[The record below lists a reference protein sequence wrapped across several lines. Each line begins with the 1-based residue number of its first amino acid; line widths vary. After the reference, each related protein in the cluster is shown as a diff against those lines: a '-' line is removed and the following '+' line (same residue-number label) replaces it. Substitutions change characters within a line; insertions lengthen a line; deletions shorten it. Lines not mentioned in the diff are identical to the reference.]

1 MIRPMPSGSHFLG
14 FALSAAFAFNAAAPV
29 FADGAVLDFRSAL
42 SSRSEAA
49 PPTAYPTG
57 PSEAGLRAAFPGRSL
72 QRMDPEA
79 FQAFVATHAGAGR
92 ILSGMELTAV
102 VEGRASSESAESVTP
117 ASRPADAVAPPP
129 ASSIPPPRTHCDSL
143 PSAQR
148 ARCLDSLSRHAEAID
163 TTGPR
168 ALREMRAKEAA
179 ARAARGR
186 EARERGRRGGDSLDR
201 DSAGHKTSAVH
212 GDAASDSQAAL
223 LQDPRNAAPDQDL
236 SSVQTADNER
246 AKGWFANLFLD
257 FTDRGSK
264 GTGMDGHDWAAL
276 IYVVIGVV
284 VVGAFIIYAAQ
295 TLVELAVNAD
305 GAPLFQEAGLR
316 LSYSGRSWRDGAGA
330 DLYRDA
336 YLAGIRYAVGFD
348 RPGPDVGLAVEGG
361 YIDIRLTPLDGPGDA
376 FDFRGGYLV
385 AGPLLRFGSFDPL
398 GFSMEFLNGTSTHA
412 SIGWISKARMALQ
425 YRMGKHEVIGADLGA
440 VFYDLSFLDGL
451 ALRRGDFNRDLSLIG
466 GLDFGWVF

>member
-1 MIRPMPSGSHFLG
+1 MPNGSHILG
-14 FALSAAFAFNAAAPV
+14 FALSAVFAFNAAVPI

-42 SSRSEAA
+42 PARSQATPAAASDLRAA
-49 PPTAYPTG
+49 PGPAG
-57 PSEAGLRAAFPGRSL
+57 PSEAQLRAAFPAGSL

-79 FQAFVATHAGAGR
+79 FQAFVRTHAGMGR
-92 ILSGMELTAV
+92 ILDGMELAAV
-102 VEGRASSESAESVTP
+102 VEDRASSEPARSA
-117 ASRPADAVAPPP
+117 APPAP
-129 ASSIPPPRTHCDSL
+129 SRTVCDSL
-143 PSAQR
+143 PSAAR
-148 ARCLDSLSRHAEAID
+148 GRCLDSLSRHAAAD
-163 TTGPR
+163 TAGPRAEPR

-179 ARAARGR
+179 ARAARER
-186 EARERGRRGGDSLDR
+186 ETRGRDTST
-201 DSAGHKTSAVH
+201 HKANAINEE
-212 GDAASDSQAAL
+212 AAPDSQASM
-223 LQDPRNAAPDQDL
+223 LQDPRQAAPDQDL
-236 SSVQTADNER
+236 TGAQAADNER
-246 AKGWFANLFLD
+246 TKGWFANLFLD

-264 GTGMDGHDWAAL
+264 GSGMDGHDWAAL

-284 VVGAFIIYAAQ
+284 VVGAFLIYAAQ

-305 GAPLFQEAGLR
+305 HDPLFQEAGLR

-330 DLYRDA
+330 NLYRDA
-336 YLAGIRYAVGFD
+336 YLAGIRYAIGFD
-348 RPGPDVGLAVEGG
+348 RPGADVGLAVEGG

-398 GFSMEFLNGTSTHA
+398 CFSMEFLNGTSTHA

-425 YRMGKHEVIGADLGA
+425 YRMGRHEVIGADLGA
-440 VFYDLSFLDGL
+440 VFYDLAFLDGL